1 MENDF
6 LNPQTLQETIQAK
19 VAEGKSYIDA
29 MLEFCDEADMEFEDA
44 AKLMSDNLRQRLRD
58 EYVEQGY
65 LKQEAAL
72 PI

>member
-1 MENDF
+1 MDNDF

>member
-1 MENDF
+1 MENEF

-29 MLEFCDEADMEFEDA
+29 MLEFCDEADMEFDDA
-44 AKLMSDNLRQRLRD
+44 AKLLSDNLRQRLRD
-58 EYVEQGY
+58 EYVEAGY
-65 LKQEAAL
+65 LKQEASL

>member
-1 MENDF
+1 MENEF
-6 LNPQTLQETIQAK
+6 LNPQTLLETIQAK

-29 MLEFCDEADMEFEDA
+29 VLEFCDEADMEFEDA

-58 EYVEQGY
+58 EYVEAGY